1 MSAMSTRLM
10 VLLLMAMA
18 LGVVLSA
25 CGAALEI
32 RSPAADAL
40 PPRPWN
46 IAHRGA
52 AAYAPENTVPAYTLG
67 ADQGAHFVEIDLQRT
82 KDGQLISL
90 HDNTLERTTDVA
102 RVFPDRARPA
112 PDDAERRPRWWLN
125 DFTLDELRQLDAGAW
140 FDPKFAG
147 TRIPT
152 FDEIIRA
159 VSGRT
164 GLFIELKSPER
175 YPGIEA
181 EMMAVLESH
190 GLHLPGADPGT
201 PIFIQSFSVPSI
213 QTLAAMET
221 KLPLHVLFSARDADV
236 WMSDEGLQRI
246 RGFATGISPEK
257 PALDTHAAGWKRAT
271 ALGLAITPWTFRAS
285 TVKGYDTVT
294 GEMQH
299 YIDAGAAG
307 VITDNPDLAP
317 SSPNRPAA
325 TRVP

>member
-125 DFTLDELRQLDAGAW
+125 DFTLDELRSEVRRHAYPDVRR
-140 FDPKFAG
+140 DHP
-147 TRIPT
+147 
-152 FDEIIRA
+152 
-159 VSGRT
+159 GR
-164 GLFIELKSPER
+164 
-175 YPGIEA
+175 
-181 EMMAVLESH
+181 
-190 GLHLPGADPGT
+190 
-201 PIFIQSFSVPSI
+201 
-213 QTLAAMET
+213 
-221 KLPLHVLFSARDADV
+221 
-236 WMSDEGLQRI
+236 
-246 RGFATGISPEK
+246 
-257 PALDTHAAGWKRAT
+257 
-271 ALGLAITPWTFRAS
+271 
-285 TVKGYDTVT
+285 
-294 GEMQH
+294 
-299 YIDAGAAG
+299 
-307 VITDNPDLAP
+307 
-317 SSPNRPAA
+317 
-325 TRVP
+325 